1 MQFGQLKR
9 REFITLLGGTA
20 AAWPL
25 AASAQQAER
34 MRRIG
39 VLLNA
44 AADDSEGQARIA
56 AFHQGL
62 QESGWTLGRNAR
74 VDVRWGAFD
83 ADSSRHYA
91 TELVALAPEVIVAF
105 ASAAMGALQQ
115 MRTVPIV
122 FVSIIDPVGAG
133 FVESLARPG
142 GNVTGFSLFEYG
154 LSGKWLELLKEIAPS
169 VTRAAVLRE
178 AALASGVGQY
188 AIIQAVASSLG
199 IELRPI
205 DLRDPGEIERG
216 VLAFARE
223 PNCGLIIV
231 GAPSGVFIAI
241 SSSHSPP
248 ATDCPQCTL
257 SPTSP
262 TAAD

>member
-1 MQFGQLKR
+1 MDTRTQRAGR
-9 REFITLLGGTA
+9 R
-20 AAWPL
+20 
-25 AASAQQAER
+25 S
-34 MRRIG
+34 
-39 VLLNA
+39 
-44 AADDSEGQARIA
+44 
-56 AFHQGL
+56 
-62 QESGWTLGRNAR
+62 
-74 VDVRWGAFD
+74 GAFD

-115 MRTVPIV
+115 MRSTVPIV

-169 VTRAAVLRE
+169 VTRAAVLRQ
-178 AALASGVGQY
+178 AAVASGFGQW
-188 AIIQAVASSLG
+188 AIIQAVAPSLG

-205 DLRDPGEIERG
+205 DVHDPGEIERG

-231 GAPSGVFIAI
+231 GAPSGVVHRDLIITLAARHRLPAVYPYPYFA
-241 SSSHSPP
+241 HSGGLVAYGPDVVSQVRRAAGYVDRILKGAKP
-248 ATDCPQCTL
+248 ADLPVQA
-257 SPTSP
+257 PT
-262 TAAD
+262 